1 MELMVENELMLVYVV
16 ICKYWN
22 LIEKIIIFNSYNIN
36 IYESNKIM
44 CIFVY
49 IFNVRY

>member
-22 LIEKIIIFNSYNIN
+22 LIEKIIIFNSYNI
-36 IYESNKIM
+36 YESNKIM
-44 CIFVY
+44 CVVY